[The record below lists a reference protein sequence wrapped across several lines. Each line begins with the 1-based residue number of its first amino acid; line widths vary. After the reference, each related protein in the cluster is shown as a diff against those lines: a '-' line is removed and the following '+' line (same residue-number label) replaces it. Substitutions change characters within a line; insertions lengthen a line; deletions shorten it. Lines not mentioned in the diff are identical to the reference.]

1 MVTKE
6 LIAKIAE
13 STGMTKK
20 HTEEL
25 LDATTQVL
33 LEAVCAG
40 QSVQLQ
46 GLGALETKERAAR
59 TIVHPGTG
67 ERSVVP
73 AKLQINFRPSLAI
86 KEEIK
91 NI

>member
-1 MVTKE
+1 MLTKE

-20 HTEEL
+20 ATEEIL
-25 LDATTQVL
+25 GATTQVI
-33 LEAVCAG
+33 LESVVAG
-40 QSVQLQ
+40 KSVQLQ
-46 GLGALETKERAAR
+46 GLGAIETKERAAR

-73 AKLQINFRPSLAI
+73 AKLQITFRPSVTL
-86 KEEIK
+86 KDEVK
-91 NI
+91 NL